1 MIGKNLIEIEE
12 TDSTNLYASVLLR
25 SKEIPEGTIISA
37 FRQSSGRGL
46 GSNSWE
52 SEGGKNLTISIILY
66 PSFLPIEKQFML
78 NKVVSLGVYDMITKL
93 IGNTNSLIHKRI
105 AKIKWPNDIYI
116 GDKKVSGILIEN
128 AIIGNKFLHSIVGI
142 GVNINQE
149 IFLSDAPNPVS
160 LKNITGKKHKLKE
173 CLELLCFYID
183 KRYSQLKN
191 NNYKAID
198 EDYLLTLYDVSSLNR
213 FL

>member
-1 MIGKNLIEIEE
+1 MIGKNIIEIEE
-12 TDSTNLYASVLLR
+12 TGSTNLYASDLLR
-25 SKEIPEGTIISA
+25 SKEIPEGTVISA

-52 SEGGKNLTISIILY
+52 SEAGKNLTISIILY

-78 NKVVSLGVYDMITKL
+78 NKVVSLGVYDIITKL
-93 IGNTNSLIHKRI
+93 IENTNSLVNKSIV
-105 AKIKWPNDIYI
+105 KIKWPNDIYI

-142 GVNINQE
+142 GININQE

-160 LKNITGKKHKLKE
+160 LKNITGKEYGLKE
-173 CLELLCFYID
+173 CLELLCSYLD
-183 KRYSQLKN
+183 KRYFQLKN
-191 NNYKAID
+191 DNYKAID
-198 EDYLLTLYDVSSLNR
+198 KDYLSTLYVVSS
-213 FL
+213 